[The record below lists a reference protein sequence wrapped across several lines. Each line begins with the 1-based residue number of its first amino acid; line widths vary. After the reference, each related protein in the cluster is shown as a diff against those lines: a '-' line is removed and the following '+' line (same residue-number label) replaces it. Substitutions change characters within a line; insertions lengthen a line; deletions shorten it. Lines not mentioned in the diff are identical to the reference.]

1 MSGRVDSTSPTTLDR
16 GSMTRTRNSEWGGGG
31 GGRFTSILCFTDINP
46 WLSCSPEYLNIFLV
60 FPVWLM
66 LK

>member
-31 GGRFTSILCFTDINP
+31 GKIHIN
-46 WLSCSPEYLNIFLV
+46 FV
-60 FPVWLM
+60 FY
-66 LK
+66 